1 MKVVN
6 TQEAEAQVSSG
17 DLTVVDCF
25 ATWCAPCKAIK
36 HVLDKLSADLP
47 NITFLAVDI
56 DNNPDFAAK
65 MNVRSVPTLLFF
77 KGGSVVETVRGVKNE
92 VALRDILAKL

>member
-6 TQEAEAQVSSG
+6 TEEAEALISSG
-17 DLTVVDCF
+17 KLIVIDCF
-25 ATWCAPCKAIK
+25 ATWCGPCKAIK
-36 HVLDKLSADLP
+36 PVLDKLSAELTDV
-47 NITFLAVDI
+47 TFVAVDI
-56 DNNPDFAAK
+56 DNNTEFVRD